1 MTRKE
6 ILTGLGLALFVA
18 IVLSPFASSSP
29 DGLERVAEDH
39 QFVGKAAEKSVAPEV
54 FPDYTIPGVENKSF
68 STAIAGGLGT
78 LILYFGGFG
87 LARLLA
93 SRRDRVPNQSGT

>member
-6 ILTGLGLALFVA
+6 ILIGLGLALFVA

-39 QFVGKAAEKSVAPEV
+39 QFLDKATEKPLTPEV
-54 FPDYTIPGVENKSF
+54 FPDYTIPGVENESF
-68 STAIAGGLGT
+68 STAIAGGIGT

-93 SRRDRVPNQSGT
+93 SRRSHVSSQSGA